1 MKTNSNIKVTPIEDT
16 SLPEKSILRVMSYNV
31 QVGITTEK
39 AHHYVLHSWKHLIP
53 HTNRLTN
60 LDRIADLIQEYDIV
74 GLQEIDAGSIRSSF
88 INLAEFLAERAGFPF
103 WYHQVN
109 RNLGQIAQHA
119 SGLLSRYQPDQV
131 TDIRLPGFIPGRRAI
146 MARYGEGESAI
157 SIFVLHLAL
166 SKRARL
172 SQLDYISDYVN
183 DSAHAILMG
192 DLNCKADSDEMNLL
206 FRKTKLRRSEVECH
220 TFPSWRPYQPIDHI
234 LVTSELDVL
243 NERALPNAYSD
254 HLPLVMDIALPKGLY
269 LKKVVRQKENNKV
282 SM

>member
-1 MKTNSNIKVTPIEDT
+1 MTIDKNSASQSISDKT
-16 SLPEKSILRVMSYNV
+16 ILRVMSYNV
-31 QVGITTEK
+31 QVGITTDK
-39 AHHYVLHSWKHLIP
+39 PHHYLLHSWKHLIP
-53 HTNRLTN
+53 HTFRLTN
-60 LDRIADLIQEYDIV
+60 LDRIADLTREYDIV

-119 SGLLSRYQPDQV
+119 SGLLSRYQPDEV

-146 MARYGEGESAI
+146 MARYGEGDTALTVFI
-157 SIFVLHLAL
+157 LHLAL

-172 SQLDYISDYVN
+172 SQLDFISDYVN

-192 DLNCKADSDEMNLL
+192 DLNCKSNSDEMNLL
-206 FRKTKLRRSEVECH
+206 FRKTDLYRSEVECH
-220 TFPSWRPYQPIDHI
+220 TFPSWRPHQPIDHI
-234 LVTSELDVL
+234 LVTSKLKVL
-243 NERALPNAYSD
+243 NVEALPNTYSD
-254 HLPLVMDIALPKGLY
+254 HLPIVMDIALPSDLN
-269 LKKVVRQKENNKV
+269 LKEVVSQKEKISV

>member
-1 MKTNSNIKVTPIEDT
+1 MTIDKNMSKITESD
-16 SLPEKSILRVMSYNV
+16 KSILRVMSYNV

-39 AHHYVLHSWKHLIP
+39 PHHYVLHSWKHLVP
-53 HTNRLTN
+53 HTFRLTN

-109 RNLGQIAQHA
+109 RNLGQFAQHA
-119 SGLLSRYQPDQV
+119 SGLLSRYQPDEV

-157 SIFVLHLAL
+157 TVFVLHLAL

-172 SQLDYISDYVN
+172 SQLDYISDFVN

-206 FRKTKLRRSEVECH
+206 FRKTKLHRSEVECH
-220 TFPSWRPYQPIDHI
+220 TFPSWRPHQPIDHI
-234 LVTSELDVL
+234 LVTSELDVIDVK
-243 NERALPNAYSD
+243 ALPNAYSD
-254 HLPLVMDIALPKGLY
+254 HLPLVMDIALPKGLQ
-269 LKKVVRQKENNKV
+269 LKVVNRQKENIKV
-282 SM
+282 SV